1 MNGEHTGQLDQQ
13 ARGLYAGI
21 AEPAP
26 LEKSVVCSIMKPN
39 ILLRG
44 LLAALN
50 AALLAA
56 CSSQPLVPYST
67 DAAPQVLLPAARAG
81 IDDKRGRFREVLCAV
96 MEDHGRELPHYR
108 PCQEILVQLG
118 KEPPGTGEPV
128 NLAAAQRKLIAAFVP
143 GVGWECIENW
153 MNYQNE
159 FSEHIGQFAYE
170 SHILEVDGLSGTDN
184 NARQIRDAILQYA
197 DEIEPR
203 SLVLIGY
210 SKGAPDILTALV
222 NHPEILPY
230 VAAVV
235 SVAGAVGGSPLA
247 YDATEGQLDLLRHA
261 PQADCSAGDGKGIES
276 LRPSVRQ
283 DWLNEN
289 PLPEEIPYYTLVTYP
304 LPDRVSSILKGTH
317 RKLGQ
322 IDPRNDSQVIFYDQV
337 IPGSTLMGY
346 LNADHWAA
354 AVPIAEE
361 HPFIGRHFVDKNDF
375 PRTAIAEA
383 LMRFVEEDLAE
394 K

>member
-1 MNGEHTGQLDQQ
+1 MHRNMSPISKVRFLPTVL
-13 ARGLYAGI
+13 L
-21 AEPAP
+21 
-26 LEKSVVCSIMKPN
+26 SI
-39 ILLRG
+39 
-44 LLAALN
+44 LA
-50 AALLAA
+50 AA
-56 CSSQPLVPYST
+56 CSSKPIVPYTT
-67 DAAPQVLLPAARAG
+67 DAAPQALLPVSRAG
-81 IDDKRGRFREVLCAV
+81 IDDQRGRFREIVCAIL
-96 MEDHGRELPHYR
+96 EDHGRDLPHYR
-108 PCQEILVQLG
+108 PCDEVLVQVG
-118 KEPPGTGEPV
+118 KEPPGTGAPV
-128 NLAAAQRKLIAAFVP
+128 SLGAARKRLIAAFVP

-159 FSEHIGQFAYE
+159 FAKHIGQFTYD
-170 SHILEVDGLSGTDN
+170 SHIFKVDGLSGTDN
-184 NARQIRDAILQYA
+184 NARQIRDAILRSA
-197 DEIEPR
+197 TTIEPK
-203 SLVLIGY
+203 SLVLVGY

-261 PQADCSAGDGKGIES
+261 PEADCSAGDGKGIES
-276 LRPSVRQ
+276 LRPAVRQ

-289 PLPEEIPYYTLVTYP
+289 PLPAEIPYYSLVTYP
-304 LPDRVSSILKGTH
+304 LPDRVSSILKSTH
-317 RKLGQ
+317 KKLSQ

-383 LMRFVEEDLAE
+383 LMRFVEEDLA
-394 K
+394 KQ

>member
-1 MNGEHTGQLDQQ
+1 VRWTPSPYNKIRFLP
-13 ARGLYAGI
+13 I
-21 AEPAP
+21 
-26 LEKSVVCSIMKPN
+26 
-39 ILLRG
+39 
-44 LLAALN
+44 
-50 AALLAA
+50 ALLALLATA
-56 CSSQPLVPYST
+56 CSSKPIVPYTT
-67 DAAPQVLLPAARAG
+67 DAAPQALLPVSRAG
-81 IDDKRGRFREVLCAV
+81 IDDQRGRFREVVCAIL
-96 MEDHGRELPHYR
+96 EDHGRDLPHYR
-108 PCQEILVQLG
+108 PCTEALVQLG
-118 KEPPGTGEPV
+118 KEPPGTGAPV
-128 NLAAAQRKLIAAFVP
+128 NLGAAQRRLIAAFVP
-143 GVGWECIENW
+143 GVGWECIQNW
-153 MNYQNE
+153 MNYKNE
-159 FSEHIGQFAYE
+159 FAEHIGQFTYE
-170 SHILEVDGLSGTDN
+170 SHIFKVDGLSGTDN
-184 NARQIRDAILQYA
+184 NARQIRDSIL
-197 DEIEPR
+197 R
-203 SLVLIGY
+203 SAETIGPKTLVLVGY

-261 PQADCSAGDGKGIES
+261 PEADCSAGDGKGIES
-276 LRPSVRQ
+276 LRPAVRQ

-289 PLPEEIPYYTLVTYP
+289 PLPEEIPYYSLVTYP
-304 LPDRVSSILKGTH
+304 LPDRVSSILKSTH
-317 RKLGQ
+317 KKLSQ

-383 LMRFVEEDLAE
+383 VMRFVEEDLA
-394 K
+394 KQ

>member
-1 MNGEHTGQLDQQ
+1 MCSNSTP
-13 ARGLYAGI
+13 I
-21 AEPAP
+21 APISFLP
-26 LEKSVVCSIMKPN
+26 
-39 ILLRG
+39 
-44 LLAALN
+44 AALL

-56 CSSQPLVPYST
+56 CSSKPIVPYTT
-67 DAAPQVLLPAARAG
+67 DAAPQALLPVTRAG
-81 IDDKRGRFREVLCAV
+81 IDDERGRFREVVCAI
-96 MEDHGRELPHYR
+96 MEDHGKELPHYR
-108 PCQEILVQLG
+108 ACDEILVRLG
-118 KEPPGTGEPV
+118 KEPPGTGAPV
-128 NLAAAQRKLIAAFVP
+128 NLGPAQRKLIAALVP
-143 GVGWECIENW
+143 GVGWECIQNW

-159 FSEHIGQFAYE
+159 FSEHIGRFAYE
-170 SHILEVDGLSGTDN
+170 SHIFEVDGLSGTDN
-184 NARQIRDAILQYA
+184 NARQIRDAILHNA
-197 DEIEPR
+197 DKIEPG
-203 SLVLIGY
+203 SLVLVGY

-247 YDATEGQLDLLRHA
+247 YAATESQLDLLRHA
-261 PQADCSAGDGKGIES
+261 PQAECSAGDGKAIES

-289 PLPEEIPYYTLVTYP
+289 PLPKEIPYYTLVTYP

-317 RKLGQ
+317 KKLSQ

-337 IPGSTLMGY
+337 IPGSTLLGY

-361 HPFIGRHFVDKNDF
+361 HAFIGRHFVDKNDF
-375 PRTAIAEA
+375 PRTAVAEA
-383 LMRFVEEDLAE
+383 MMRFIEEDLAR